1 MDVENHNDIDYSLDI
16 ENPMHVEIIPI
27 AEVVGIE
34 VLAEVLVEQRP
45 KPQPEPQR
53 QPQLELETSFYETIS
68 YYVSMSTAILMM
80 LSILGGLILLMVWFC
95 SPRTLGDTNE

>member
-1 MDVENHNDIDYSLDI
+1 MDVENHEDIERPTFV
-16 ENPMHVEIIPI
+16 ENPMNVEIIPV

-34 VLAEVLVEQRP
+34 VLAEILVEQRP

-53 QPQLELETSFYETIS
+53 QPQVELSFYETIN